1 MMVFSAR
8 CLIRIRD
15 SIDVDEEYA
24 NFKMP
29 LDPVI
34 ASSLN
39 DSIIAMISSCNDDGG
54 PAGTYPGYCHME
66 DAVLGWDER
75 EKLVEFARGMRDE
88 ACNLACQLI
97 FSKAKELTGKTTDEI
112 SVSEFV
118 RAISMDNP
126 TSYVIAGGFRI
137 LDNTPDTNCKALF
150 LNEYDIWKVFPN
162 SEELNDVINNAE
174 QYILV
179 DIDFKV

>member
-8 CLIRIRD
+8 CLILIGNHV
-15 SIDVDEEYA
+15 DVDEEYA

-39 DSIIAMISSCNDDGG
+39 DSIIAMISSCSDR

-97 FSKAKELTGKTTDEI
+97 SSKTKELTGKTTDEI

-126 TSYVIAGGFRI
+126 TSYVIADGFRI
-137 LDNTPDTNCKALF
+137 LDNAPNLNCGALF
-150 LNEYDIWKVFPN
+150 LNEYDIWKVFPS

>member
-39 DSIIAMISSCNDDGG
+39 DSIRRM
-54 PAGTYPGYCHME
+54 
-66 DAVLGWDER
+66 
-75 EKLVEFARGMRDE
+75 
-88 ACNLACQLI
+88 Q
-97 FSKAKELTGKTTDEI
+97 
-112 SVSEFV
+112 
-118 RAISMDNP
+118 
-126 TSYVIAGGFRI
+126 
-137 LDNTPDTNCKALF
+137 
-150 LNEYDIWKVFPN
+150 EY
-162 SEELNDVINNAE
+162 
-174 QYILV
+174 
-179 DIDFKV
+179 

>member
-1 MMVFSAR
+1 MKKYVVVETAMTEQFGRAHVRVVKAYSKKEDAFQKMEQVFKEALSFR
-8 CLIRIRD
+8 SDR
-15 SIDVDEEYA
+15 
-24 NFKMP
+24 
-29 LDPVI
+29 
-34 ASSLN
+34 
-39 DSIIAMISSCNDDGG
+39 

-97 FSKAKELTGKTTDEI
+97 SSKTKELTGKTTDEI

-126 TSYVIAGGFRI
+126 TSYVIADGFRI
-137 LDNTPDTNCKALF
+137 LDNAPNLNCGALF
-150 LNEYDIWKVFPN
+150 LNEYDIWKVFPS

>member
-1 MMVFSAR
+1 
-8 CLIRIRD
+8 
-15 SIDVDEEYA
+15 
-24 NFKMP
+24 
-29 LDPVI
+29 
-34 ASSLN
+34 
-39 DSIIAMISSCNDDGG
+39 
-54 PAGTYPGYCHME
+54 ME

-97 FSKAKELTGKTTDEI
+97 SSKTKELTGKTTDEI

-126 TSYVIAGGFRI
+126 TSYVIADGFRI
-137 LDNTPDTNCKALF
+137 LDNAPNLNCGALF
-150 LNEYDIWKVFPN
+150 LNEYDIWKVFPS

>member
-39 DSIIAMISSCNDDGG
+39 DSIIAMISSCDDDGG
-54 PAGTYPGYCHME
+54 SAGTYPGYCHME

-75 EKLVEFARGMRDE
+75 EKLVEFARGMRDK
-88 ACNLACQLI
+88 AYNLACQLI
-97 FSKAKELTGKTTDEI
+97 SSKTKELTGKTTDEI
-112 SVSEFV
+112 PVGELV
-118 RAISMDNP
+118 RAITMDSS

-137 LDNTPDTNCKALF
+137 LDNTPNFNCGILF
-150 LNEYDIWKVFPN
+150 YNGYGNWKVFPN
-162 SEELNDVINNAE
+162 PEELNDVINNAK